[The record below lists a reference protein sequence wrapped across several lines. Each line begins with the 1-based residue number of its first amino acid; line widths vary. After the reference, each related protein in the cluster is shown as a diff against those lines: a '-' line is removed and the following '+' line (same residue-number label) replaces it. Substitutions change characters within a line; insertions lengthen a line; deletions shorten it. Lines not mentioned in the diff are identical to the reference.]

1 MRVVLSI
8 FASVVTVVALK
19 FSKDADITQGQAGE
33 LRVKRTSLL
42 QLPHDEGMMHNNW
55 GDSIMDDE
63 GQVNLHAVMDTED
76 EPDSNTYPGEDEE
89 RERANDEVLRFK
101 NGHRKPKVYRPVNQA
116 VYSNDDLW
124 K

>member
-1 MRVVLSI
+1 MKVFAFFSSI
-8 FASVVTVVALK
+8 VAVVALK
-19 FSKDADITQGQAGE
+19 FNDVDVTRQPAGD
-33 LRVKRTSLL
+33 LRVNRKSSML

-55 GDSIMDDE
+55 GSDYMDDE

-76 EPDSNTYPGEDEE
+76 EPDTNTYPGEDEE

-101 NGHRKPKVYRPVNQA
+101 NGHRKPKIYRPANQA
-116 VYSNDDLW
+116 IYSNDDLW

>member
-1 MRVVLSI
+1 MKVIAVLC
-8 FASVVTVVALK
+8 VTMAAAIKLAHQ
-19 FSKDADITQGQAGE
+19 DADVSRGQMGE
-33 LRVKRTSLL
+33 LRIKHTAMI

-55 GDSIMDDE
+55 GEDYMDDE

-76 EPDSNTYPGEDEE
+76 EPDTNSYPGEDEE

-101 NGHRKPKVYRPVNQA
+101 NGHRIPKIYRPSNQA